1 MLCEKNVFI
10 SCNSTSLWVI
20 QRHCVSWCSS
30 TQLPVGKSF
39 FQQYWERCQT
49 SMMYFNYFSPFYSI
63 IENSFYPM
71 YLNVP
76 FFKGTHID
84 IKLFCYKENHTVEI
98 LISLQL
104 PWWYYFQEKQLNFHV
119 MVICAVHVNT
129 KKLLHYYLTINYH
142 FWERLNYI

>member
-1 MLCEKNVFI
+1 M
-10 SCNSTSLWVI
+10 CNSTSLCELMFFHSVASLSFNNI
-20 QRHCVSWCSS
+20 ENAVKHLWCSLIIFLLS
-30 TQLPVGKSF
+30 
-39 FQQYWERCQT
+39 
-49 SMMYFNYFSPFYSI
+49 YSL
-63 IENSFYPM
+63 IENSFYPI

-76 FFKGTHID
+76 FFKGTPID
-84 IKLFCYKENHTVEI
+84 IKLFCYKQNHSVEL

-104 PWWYYFQEKQLNFHV
+104 PWRYYFQEKQLNFHV